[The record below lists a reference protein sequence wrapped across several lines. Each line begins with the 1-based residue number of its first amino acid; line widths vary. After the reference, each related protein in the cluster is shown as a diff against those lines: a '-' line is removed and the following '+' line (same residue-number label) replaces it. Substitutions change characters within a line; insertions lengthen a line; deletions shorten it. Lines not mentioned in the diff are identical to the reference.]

1 MSTLVPTNA
10 FGAEVLAHLDAQL
23 QSARRLLAAILQQGT
38 AIRAQDVDTVMD
50 RLAEIQAE
58 VERRGGLEQQRAGI
72 LGRAGQA
79 LGVPAHVVTLDAMG
93 TLLGDGVAAAAR
105 ERSGELRGLLEQ
117 IAREHRAN
125 RALMKQELAFLDHLM
140 RQLGGGGDETGAY
153 GANGM
158 AATMRQDV
166 QLPPATGG
174 RDAIPQRPS
183 ILDLQA

>member
-23 QSARRLLAAILQQGT
+23 QSARRLLAAILEQGV
-38 AIRAQDVDTVMD
+38 AIRTQDVDTVLD
-50 RLAEIQAE
+50 RLEVIQAE
-58 VERRGGLEQQRAGI
+58 VGRRGGLEQQRAAI

-93 TLLGDGVAAAAR
+93 TLLGEGIAVAAR
-105 ERSGELRGLLEQ
+105 DRSAELRGLLEE

-158 AATMRQDV
+158 ATTTRTDIH
-166 QLPPATGG
+166 LPASAPIA
-174 RDAIPQRPS
+174 PRPS
-183 ILDLQA
+183 ILDLKA

>member
-1 MSTLVPTNA
+1 MSALVPADA

-23 QSARRLLAAILQQGT
+23 QSARRLLAAILQQGA
-38 AIRAQDVDTVMD
+38 AIRAQEVDTVLD
-50 RLAEIQAE
+50 RLAEVQAE
-58 VERRGGLEQQRAGI
+58 VERRGNLEQQRAAI

-93 TLLGDGVAAAAR
+93 TLLGDSVAAAAR

-140 RQLGGGGDETGAY
+140 RQLGAGGDETGAY

-158 AATMRQDV
+158 ATTARADV
-166 QLPPATGG
+166 QLPAAPPTA
-174 RDAIPQRPS
+174 QRPS